1 MLSEYHKESIF
12 AIMILLRQIGY
23 LLHKELLMELRS
35 SYAISGILLYV
46 FATVFVVYRVFIRL
60 EPNAWNAMFW
70 IVLLFASVNAVVK
83 SFVQESG
90 ARQLY
95 YYTLMNPLAVVLSK
109 MIYNTSLLTII
120 SLLVWLGF
128 SFLGDSPVHETGMFL
143 LAILLGSLGFSIT
156 FTFISAISVKADN
169 SATLMAI
176 LSFPLVIPILM
187 TVLKLTAG
195 ALRLMRDTAINQD
208 IIILLG
214 IDLLLIAMA
223 IVLYP
228 FLWRD

>member
-1 MLSEYHKESIF
+1 
-12 AIMILLRQIGY
+12 MILLRQIGF
-23 LLHKELLMELRS
+23 LLRKELLLELRAN
-35 SYAISGILLYV
+35 YAISGILLYV
-46 FATVFVVYRVFIRL
+46 LATVFVVYRVFIRL
-60 EPNAWNAMFW
+60 EPNVWNAMFW

-95 YYTLMNPLAVVLSK
+95 YYTLADPIAVILSK
-109 MIYNTSLLTII
+109 VIYNAGLLLVI
-120 SLLVWLGF
+120 SGLVWLGF
-128 SFLGDSPVHETGMFL
+128 TFLGGSPVKETGLFV
-143 LAILLGSLGFSIT
+143 LALFLGSLGFSIT
-156 FTFISAISVKADN
+156 FTFISAISAKADN

-195 ALRLMRDTAINQD
+195 ALRLLRDTD
-208 IIILLG
+208 ISSDMLVLVG
-214 IDLLLIAMA
+214 IDLLLLAMA
-223 IVLYP
+223 MVLYP

>member
-1 MLSEYHKESIF
+1 
-12 AIMILLRQIGY
+12 MILLRQIGY

-128 SFLGDSPVHETGMFL
+128 SFLGDSPVRETGMFL

>member
-1 MLSEYHKESIF
+1 MPEYDKGSIF
-12 AIMILLRQIGY
+12 AIMILIRQIGY
-23 LLHKELLMELRS
+23 LLRKEFLMEWRS
-35 SYAISGILLYV
+35 SYAISGVLLYV

-70 IVLLFASVNAVVK
+70 IVLLFAAINAVVK

-90 ARQLY
+90 SRQLY
-95 YYTLMNPLAVVLSK
+95 FYTLMDPLAVILSK
-109 MIYNTSLLTII
+109 MLYNTGLLMLI

-128 SFLGDSPVHETGMFL
+128 SFLGNSPVRETGMFL
-143 LAILLGSLGFSIT
+143 LAIFLGSLGFSIT

-176 LSFPLVIPILM
+176 LSFPLIIPILM

-195 ALRLMRDTAINQD
+195 ALRLLRDTAINYD
-208 IIILLG
+208 IYTLLG
-214 IDLLLIAMA
+214 IDLLLLAMA